1 MKRVILSFI
10 KGVLLQENSEVNSK
24 EYIESVLRKSDNQWY
39 CFPSRFPLVKT
50 DKGTIQN
57 IFLNWDGRIIAGYV
71 ESPNPD
77 EISNEIIDQ
86 VAHLM
91 ALIEISKEFD

>member
-24 EYIESVLRKSDNQWY
+24 EYIESVLKNSDNKWY
-39 CFPSRFPLVKT
+39 SFPTKYPLVKT
-50 DKGTIQN
+50 KRGTIQN
-57 IFLNWDGRIIAGYV
+57 IFLNWDGRIIAGYI
-71 ESPNPD
+71 ESPEPD
-77 EISNEIIDQ
+77 EINDEIIDQ